1 MLYFERTYFIMK
13 SNNSCPVKLYQKVKF
28 DPFYGLILRE
38 YKDNT
43 EDIVI
48 GNITYINYN
57 NNWFLAEYINPNG
70 LKIGI
75 SFNFSDIGIN
85 VFKV

>member
-1 MLYFERTYFIMK
+1 MK
-13 SNNSCPVKLYQKVKF
+13 PNNSCPVKLYQKVKF

-48 GNITYINYN
+48 GNITYINHN

-70 LKIGI
+70 LKIGTSTPEI
-75 SFNFSDIGIN
+75 CARILSWEFSTRER
-85 VFKV
+85 